1 MSVDDLVGSRRQPRE
16 RVLDREVA
24 MRLAATEYER
34 VSLLL
39 ERLLPEHWA
48 LPTDCP
54 GWDVRAMAG
63 HILGMAEMVAG
74 LPEMLRQQTLAGRA
88 AKRSGAPLIDELTA
102 LQVAKN
108 AHLSNAELIGRMR
121 VIGPRAA
128 KFRNRFL
135 GLVQNR
141 RMPEAQAM
149 DGVEE
154 WWTFGYLFDVVL
166 TRDPFMHRV
175 DICRATGLDLHVTA
189 DHEGVLVDDVARDW
203 AGRHGEPVML
213 ELTGPAVG
221 TWTFGGGERVSMDAV
236 EFCRTVSGREPA
248 SGVLAQQVP
257 F

>member
-1 MSVDDLVGSRRQPRE
+1 
-16 RVLDREVA
+16 

-135 GLVQNR
+135 GLV
-141 RMPEAQAM
+141 
-149 DGVEE
+149 
-154 WWTFGYLFDVVL
+154 
-166 TRDPFMHRV
+166 
-175 DICRATGLDLHVTA
+175 
-189 DHEGVLVDDVARDW
+189 
-203 AGRHGEPVML
+203 
-213 ELTGPAVG
+213 
-221 TWTFGGGERVSMDAV
+221 
-236 EFCRTVSGREPA
+236 
-248 SGVLAQQVP
+248 
-257 F
+257 